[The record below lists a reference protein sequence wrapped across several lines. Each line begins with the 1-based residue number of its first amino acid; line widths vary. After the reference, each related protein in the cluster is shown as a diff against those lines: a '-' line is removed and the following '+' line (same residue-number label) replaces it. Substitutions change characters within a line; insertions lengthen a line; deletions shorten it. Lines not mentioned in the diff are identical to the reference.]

1 MQIFLRPK
9 YLGLKTHSKHEHLKK
24 YDGRM
29 DALKMDRLIYLF
41 IGFGRLYLTIVMLLF
56 SISVDRANKVP
67 ENKG

>member
-1 MQIFLRPK
+1 
-9 YLGLKTHSKHEHLKK
+9 
-24 YDGRM
+24 M